1 MKVTKVIEEEI
12 NVSNSKRK
20 ITTEELQRE
29 VDYFRAEKILK
40 SMFEKG
46 IISIDEF
53 NKITELNRKTF
64 SPFLAEI
71 MPLNP

>member
-20 ITTEELQRE
+20 ITTEELQKE

-71 MPLNP
+71 MPLSP

>member
-46 IISIDEF
+46 LISIDEF

>member
-71 MPLNP
+71 MPLSP

>member
-1 MKVTKVIEEEI
+1 MKVTKIIEEHIE
-12 NVSNSKRK
+12 NLTPTRK

-29 VDYFRAEKILK
+29 FDYFRVERLLKTLLEKELITPL
-40 SMFEKG
+40 
-46 IISIDEF
+46 EF

-71 MPLNP
+71 MPLNR

>member
-46 IISIDEF
+46 LISIDEF

-71 MPLNP
+71 MPLSP